1 LTAFRSPSD
10 GTPASAVADARSPFR
25 RRGDRRA
32 AAVAAA
38 SIRFVTNFA
47 GRLPRWRVSFARRR
61 RDGRRTVAL
70 ARGKDN
76 PSPAPAA
83 VEPALLIAEP
93 SSNAATAE
101 ERTLLGQRLVA
112 EGKLSARDL
121 ERALT
126 AQRETGGLLGR
137 VLVRLGLVSEL
148 DVATALAAQMKL
160 PLVLADAF
168 PAVAPVVRDVAPAF
182 FRTHRILPLD
192 ISDGVLHV
200 AMATPQDEFA
210 LRALRLAS
218 GLQVAPAIGVESE
231 IDAALARALEGG
243 AAVEEEVEELDAGA
257 ATDFVEHLRDLA
269 SEAPVI
275 RLVNVIISRVTDLRA
290 SDIHLEP
297 FDDGLH
303 VRYRIDGVIDT
314 FEVIE
319 PRLAA
324 AVVSRVKLLAQLNIA
339 ERRLPQDGRI
349 KMRVKG
355 RELDLRVSCVP
366 TVYGESVV
374 LRVLDRAS
382 VRFSLAELG
391 FSADTLARF
400 EALLAR
406 PHGILLVTGPTGSG
420 KTTTLYGALSKL
432 DANALKILT
441 VEDPVEYQLD
451 GINQIHVH
459 PQIGLTFANALR
471 SILRQDPDIIMIG
484 EMRDGETAQIA
495 VQSALTGHLVLS
507 TLHTNTA
514 ASAVVR
520 MQDMGVESYL
530 ITSTVNGVLSQRL
543 VRRLCEHC
551 KQPARLPAEVVRSSG
566 LERFLQAGHTPMAAA
581 GCAHCRGTGYWG
593 RAAIHEL
600 LVVDEPLREAILRGA
615 DAAQLHELA
624 RKGGLVTLYE
634 DGLRKVAAGVTSVEE
649 VLRVTQDQSDA

>member
-1 LTAFRSPSD
+1 MLSAEQST
-10 GTPASAVADARSPFR
+10 TAVAEEQ
-25 RRGDRRA
+25 
-32 AAVAAA
+32 V
-38 SIRFVTNFA
+38 
-47 GRLPRWRVSFARRR
+47 
-61 RDGRRTVAL
+61 
-70 ARGKDN
+70 
-76 PSPAPAA
+76 
-83 VEPALLIAEP
+83 LI
-93 SSNAATAE
+93 
-101 ERTLLGQRLVA
+101 GQRLVA

-121 ERALT
+121 DRALA

-148 DVATALAAQMKL
+148 DLASALAAQMKL

-168 PAVAPVVRDVAPAF
+168 PAVPPLSEKVAPEF

-192 ISDGVLHV
+192 IRDD
-200 AMATPQDEFA
+200 AMQVVMTTPQDEFA
-210 LRALRLAS
+210 LRALQLAT
-218 GLQVAPAIGVESE
+218 GLRVAPAIGLESE
-231 IDAALARALEGG
+231 IDAALARALEGDEEQRAESEG
-243 AAVEEEVEELDAGA
+243 LDSAAAS
-257 ATDFVEHLRDLA
+257 DFVEHLRDLA

-275 RLVNVIISRVTDLRA
+275 RLVNVLISRVTDLRA

-297 FDDGLH
+297 FEDGLH
-303 VRYRIDGVIDT
+303 LRYRIDGVIQT
-314 FEVIE
+314 AEVIE

-324 AVVSRVKLLAQLNIA
+324 AVVSRLKLLAQLNIA

-349 KMRVKG
+349 KTRVKG
-355 RELDLRVSCVP
+355 RELDLRVSSVP
-366 TVYGESVV
+366 TVHGESVV

-391 FSADTLARF
+391 FSPDTLKRF

-432 DANALKILT
+432 DAEALKILT
-441 VEDPVEYQLD
+441 VEDPVEYQLE

-459 PQIGLTFANALR
+459 PQIGLTFAAALR

-514 ASAVVR
+514 ASAVIR
-520 MQDMGVESYL
+520 MQDMGVEPYL

-543 VRRLCEHC
+543 VRRLCEQC
-551 KQPARLPAEVVRSSG
+551 RQPADLPDEVVANSG
-566 LERFLQAGHTPMAAA
+566 LGRFLSPGKTAYAAT
-581 GCAHCRGTGYWG
+581 GCPQCRGTGYLG

-600 LVVDEPLREAILRGA
+600 LVVDEAVRDAVMRGT
-615 DAAQLHELA
+615 DAAQLQEIA
-624 RKGGLVTLYE
+624 RGGGLVSLNE
-634 DGLRKVAAGVTSVEE
+634 DGLRKVAAGVTSLDE
-649 VLRVTQDQSDA
+649 VMRVTQDQSDG

>member
-1 LTAFRSPSD
+1 
-10 GTPASAVADARSPFR
+10 
-25 RRGDRRA
+25 
-32 AAVAAA
+32 
-38 SIRFVTNFA
+38 
-47 GRLPRWRVSFARRR
+47 
-61 RDGRRTVAL
+61 
-70 ARGKDN
+70 
-76 PSPAPAA
+76 
-83 VEPALLIAEP
+83 LLIAEHP
-93 SSNAATAE
+93 SSPVVAD
-101 ERTLLGQRLVA
+101 ERGLLGQRLVA

-121 ERALT
+121 ERALS
-126 AQRETGGLLGR
+126 AQREAGGLLGR

-148 DVATALAAQMKL
+148 DVAAAVAAQMKL

-168 PAVAPVVRDVAPAF
+168 PAVTPEVKEVTPAF
-182 FRTHRILPLD
+182 FRSHRILPLD
-192 ISDGVLHV
+192 LRDGELQVV
-200 AMATPQDEFA
+200 MATPQDEFA

-218 GLQVAPAIGVESE
+218 GLKILPAIGIESE
-231 IDAALARALEGG
+231 IEAALARALEAGG
-243 AAVEEEVEELDAGA
+243 AAEEEVEELDPASA
-257 ATDFVEHLRDLA
+257 SDFVEHLRDLA

-303 VRYRIDGVIDT
+303 VRYRVDGVIDT
-314 FEVIE
+314 FEVVE

-355 RELDLRVSCVP
+355 RELDLRVSSVP

-382 VRFSLAELG
+382 MRFSLAELG
-391 FSADTLARF
+391 FSPDTLARF

-551 KQPARLPAEVVRSSG
+551 KAPAQLPAEVVRSSG
-566 LERFLQAGHTPMAAA
+566 LERFLQAGQAPMAAS
-581 GCAHCRGTGYWG
+581 GCAQCRGTGYWG

-600 LVVDEPLREAILRGA
+600 LVVDEPVREAILRGA
-615 DAAQLHELA
+615 DASQLQEIA
-624 RKGGLVTLYE
+624 RKGGLVSLYD
-634 DGLRKVAAGVTSVEE
+634 DGLRKVAAGVTSLEE
-649 VLRVTQDQSDA
+649 VLRVTQDQSEG